1 MIESLLLDV
10 YKRQIQYHSVCMGN
24 IFQNGFV
31 YLFQAIDVVL
41 GTLQYIRGIFF
52 QILGHNDLQS
62 SFDYVSVDVLA
73 HYHRI
78 SIEMYNPLFGTMDAE
93 RLTAESLYTA
103 ILVDLS
109 LIHI

>member
-1 MIESLLLDV
+1 
-10 YKRQIQYHSVCMGN
+10 MGN

-52 QILGHNDLQS
+52 HILGHNDLQS
-62 SFDYVSVDVLA
+62 SFDYVYVDVLS

-103 ILVDLS
+103 ILVDS
-109 LIHI
+109 LVEQLE